1 MQLPRLIVFI
11 FLFQTSI
18 FSLKVAAQVSS
29 KMLSQQGTFSMFREP
44 SYISATG
51 GFGNIDKLI
60 FEADII
66 PYFLVNLSSSDRWG
80 IELSPEI
87 ILRMYNEN
95 SVPVRTPSFMPR
107 ITGFYQI
114 RQADKGK
121 SDLFG
126 YLSVWHHSNGQEDDF
141 YNDDKVTINTRSG
154 NFSTNA
160 AEVGLF
166 MSEPD
171 KFNPNATRYVKI
183 SSVYHFMH
191 VTDLNNIY
199 GDLRFYVDLQSI
211 VNVTKTLR
219 MLNLV
224 SENLRTT
231 SAMLYT
237 SIKFGYISDNFNHTK
252 AISLNR
258 LIFKGTI
265 SYKPTFLQDVTLF
278 AQYYYGQDYYN
289 ISFGRQLHLLRFGLM
304 ARPNFI
310 N

>member
-1 MQLPRLIVFI
+1 MQSPHLIV
-11 FLFQTSI
+11 LAHVVLALLVP
-18 FSLKVAAQVSS
+18 LKIESQSAS

-44 SYISATG
+44 SYVSATG

-66 PYFLVNLSSSDRWG
+66 PYFLVKLSGSDRWG

-87 ILRMYNEN
+87 ILRMYNEK
-95 SVPVRTPSFMPR
+95 SVPVRSPSFMPR

-114 RQADKGK
+114 RQPEVYK

-126 YLSVWHHSNGQEDDF
+126 YLSVWHHSNGQENDF
-141 YNDDKVTINTRSG
+141 YNDDKVTINTRTG

-171 KFNPNATRYVKI
+171 KLNPNATRYIKL
-183 SSVYHFMH
+183 STVYHFMH

-199 GDLRFYVDLQSI
+199 GDLRFFVDLQSI

-224 SENLRTT
+224 SNNSRTS
-231 SAMLYT
+231 SAMLYG
-237 SIKFGYISDNFNHTK
+237 SVKFGYIADNFNHTK

-265 SYKPTFLQDVTLF
+265 SYKPFFLHDINLF

-289 ISFGRQLHLLRFGLM
+289 ISFSRQLHLFRFGLM